1 MTTPRGSGTG
11 GGCWSAAPRSAWT
24 TSRVGLALG
33 TVRFP
38 ILLAVTAFGLMSFVM
53 SIIGLQ
59 LGAKLGTV
67 TGERGDWWPRS
78 CCICLSGVMA
88 AGRL

>member
-1 MTTPRGSGTG
+1 MV
-11 GGCWSAAPRSAWT
+11 ALL
-24 TSRVGLALG
+24 VGLALG

-59 LGAKLGTV
+59 LSGKLGTV
-67 TGERGDWWPRS
+67 TGERGEVVAG
-78 CCICLSGVMA
+78 IMLMGLSGVMA
-88 AGRL
+88 AGWL